1 MKESIKLCTKDVNF
15 SFNGTTY
22 EQKDGVAMGSPL
34 ERVLASI
41 FMVEL
46 EKSHYSKIK
55 TTSSILEML
64 CRWYYPVYF

>member
-34 ERVLASI
+34 ERVLAGI
-41 FMVEL
+41 FMVE
-46 EKSHYSKIK
+46 
-55 TTSSILEML
+55 
-64 CRWYYPVYF
+64 